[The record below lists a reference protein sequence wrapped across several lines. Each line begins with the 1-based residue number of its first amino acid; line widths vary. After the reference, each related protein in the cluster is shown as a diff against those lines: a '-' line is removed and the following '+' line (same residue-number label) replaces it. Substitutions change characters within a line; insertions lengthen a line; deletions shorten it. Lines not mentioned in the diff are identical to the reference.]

1 VKILKFNAIW
11 CPGCLIMRPIWKK
24 VQSEYPEIELIDYDY
39 DMDNDKILKWEI
51 GQKLPVAIILDK
63 NDQEITRIIGEKSKK
78 ELISLIEEIVVN
90 QNEEC

>member
-1 VKILKFNAIW
+1 
-11 CPGCLIMRPIWKK
+11 MRPIWKK

-63 NDQEITRIIGEKSKK
+63 NGQEITRIIGEKSKK

>member
-1 VKILKFNAIW
+1 
-11 CPGCLIMRPIWKK
+11 MRPIWKK

>member
-1 VKILKFNAIW
+1 
-11 CPGCLIMRPIWKK
+11 MRPIWKK
-24 VQSEYPEIELIDYDY
+24 IQSEYPEIELIDYDY

-63 NDQEITRIIGEKSKK
+63 NGQEITRIIGEKSKK
-78 ELISLIEEIVVN
+78 ELLSLIEEIVVN

>member
-1 VKILKFNAIW
+1 
-11 CPGCLIMRPIWKK
+11 MRPIWKK
-24 VQSEYPEIELIDYDY
+24 VQSVYPKIELIDYDY
-39 DMDNDKILKWEI
+39 DMDNDKILKWKI
-51 GQKLPVAIILDK
+51 GKKLPVAIILDK